1 MLLGE
6 PRNLRIRGMET
17 RLIKGH
23 QIVHAE
29 NTTLMIRENHG
40 IVEKSQTKSLSH
52 TYIVNCIKL

>member
-1 MLLGE
+1 VLLGE

-29 NTTLMIRENHG
+29 NTTLMIHENHG
-40 IVEKSQTKSLSH
+40 IVEKVKRNPYLTL
-52 TYIVNCIKL
+52 IL